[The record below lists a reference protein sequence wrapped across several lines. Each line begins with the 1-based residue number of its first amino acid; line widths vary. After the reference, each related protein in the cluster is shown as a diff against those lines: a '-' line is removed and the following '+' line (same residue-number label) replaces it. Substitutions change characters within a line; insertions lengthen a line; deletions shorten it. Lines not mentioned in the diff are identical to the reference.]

1 MPKRNGS
8 QTGGILGERVKKL
21 VRYAVTSQ
29 TQVREAQN
37 LLLQTSAPKMELIES
52 LRAWNR
58 EDLKCLHR
66 FPVFACYPSH
76 TQGYLEGKRY
86 VYCREQTDETQLKH
100 TEALRSSTVSP
111 RCGSDSL

>member
-29 TQVREAQN
+29 TQVTEAQN

-58 EDLKCLHR
+58 EDLKMFTQIPSICMLSFTHTGLFGRKEICLLQR
-66 FPVFACYPSH
+66 
-76 TQGYLEGKRY
+76 
-86 VYCREQTDETQLKH
+86 TD
-100 TEALRSSTVSP
+100 
-111 RCGSDSL
+111 